1 MKSRKAFEII
11 KRRQSLKR
19 VHHEGKDM
27 YFGKSGMFMVKDEAL
42 ARDLQQQIGQDAKD
56 RDDVL
61 VVPVEDHKTD
71 PISNDFFSLVG
82 LGNWKDKI
90 DWDKQ

>member
-1 MKSRKAFEII
+1 MKSRKAFEVI

-27 YFGKSGMFMVKDEAL
+27 YFGKSGMFMVKDPAL
-42 ARDLQQQIGQDAKD
+42 AKDLQQQIGQDAKD

-61 VVPVEDHKTD
+61 VVPIDDHKPD
-71 PISNDFFSLVG
+71 GISQDFFSLQR
-82 LGNWKDKI
+82 LGNWKDRI
-90 DWDKQ
+90 DWSK